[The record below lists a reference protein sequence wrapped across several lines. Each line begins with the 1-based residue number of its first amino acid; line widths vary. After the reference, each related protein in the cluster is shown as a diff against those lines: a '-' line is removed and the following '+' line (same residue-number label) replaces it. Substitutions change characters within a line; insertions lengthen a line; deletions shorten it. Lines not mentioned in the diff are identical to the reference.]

1 MESALKN
8 TLKGVSSTF
17 PEIAFGNFLDPPRGG
32 VNNDA
37 SKGCTDKFLTFIVF
51 MRKNIFEVIKGFA
64 LLNPP
69 GALPLDL
76 TGPSALDPTRAAALD
91 PLGFFLL
98 QGLCPCTPPGGSAP
112 LDPPRDWF

>member
-1 MESALKN
+1 
-8 TLKGVSSTF
+8 
-17 PEIAFGNFLDPPRGG
+17 
-32 VNNDA
+32 
-37 SKGCTDKFLTFIVF
+37 
-51 MRKNIFEVIKGFA
+51 MRKNIFVVIKGIA

-112 LDPPRDWF
+112 LDPPIDRFYKTPKN